1 MAGIWAIIAG
11 AVVAAAT
18 YFIWGIGIAER
29 TRVERMLGISP
40 ERTSSSSGARR
51 AIEALGDLGIMDPF
65 DAILTPRGGDIA
77 SRRRARG
84 IALILGVLALLLAI
98 AASPFWTALL
108 VVVPLFARAY
118 VERELRQ
125 NVERQRRELERDVTP
140 AIDVFVLALDA
151 GLPFERAL
159 TSYTE
164 SVDGALAR
172 ELRATVRELDVGYRR
187 REALDQLVARTRSEA
202 LAKLAASVR
211 LAEEFGTPLAGAL
224 RSLAVDM
231 RAERRQRLQEAA
243 LRAPITMLLP
253 TAGFILVPMFLIVL
267 GPVAIRIATGR
278 LF

>member
-1 MAGIWAIIAG
+1 MGGIWAIIAG

-29 TRVERMLGISP
+29 TRVERMLGVSP

-51 AIEALGDLGIMDPF
+51 VIEALGDLGIMDPF
-65 DAILTPRGGDIA
+65 DAILAPRGGDIA

-84 IALILGVLALLLAI
+84 IALIFGVLTLLLAI
-98 AASPFWTALL
+98 AASPFWVALL

-125 NVERQRRELERDVTP
+125 DVERRRRELERDVTP

-172 ELRATVRELDVGYRR
+172 EPRATVRELEIGYRR

>member
-1 MAGIWAIIAG
+1 MGGLWPIVAGLIVAG
-11 AVVAAAT
+11 AT
-18 YFIWGIGIAER
+18 YLIWGIGAAES
-29 TRVERMLGISP
+29 TRLERMLGVAP
-40 ERTSSSSGARR
+40 DRTSSWPGVRR
-51 AIEALGDLGIMDPF
+51 AIEALGGLGLMDPF
-65 DAILTPRGGDIA
+65 DPLVSPRNGDLE

-84 IALILGVLALLLAI
+84 IAIVLALAVLLFAI
-98 AASPFWTALL
+98 VTSPLWTALL
-108 VVVPLFARAY
+108 VLVPFVARAF
-118 VERELRQ
+118 VERELRHV
-125 NVERQRRELERDVTP
+125 VERRRRELERDVTP

-172 ELRATVRELDVGYRR
+172 ELRATVRELEVGYRR
-187 REALDQLVARTRSEA
+187 REALDQLVARTRSDA

-224 RSLAVDM
+224 RSLAIDM

-243 LRAPITMLLP
+243 LRAPVTMLLP

-267 GPVAIRIATGR
+267 GPVAIRIASGR